1 MTRIRI
7 EAIEHE
13 YQDEAPY
20 YMLLTWFKRAP
31 RPVDKDLLLIHGL
44 MNINRWDI
52 VQELQSMKEAKSQE
66 QITSSKDDQLRILSV
81 SFNRICQH
89 DECVRMWKK
98 IAREL
103 TLTNEDIQRIEE
115 QYSSKQEQ
123 CLRSL
128 EQWALNNSQADIKSL
143 SRIIR
148 SLGFKSLS
156 RELDNMA

>member
-1 MTRIRI
+1 
-7 EAIEHE
+7 
-13 YQDEAPY
+13 
-20 YMLLTWFKRAP
+20 
-31 RPVDKDLLLIHGL
+31 
-44 MNINRWDI
+44 
-52 VQELQSMKEAKSQE
+52 MK
-66 QITSSKDDQLRILSV
+66 SSDQLRILSV
-81 SFNRICQH
+81 PFNRICQH
-89 DECVRMWKK
+89 DECVRMWKL